1 MIGVP
6 VSTTVCELCS
16 VMAPLPFPDVGK
28 GVVVSSAVVW
38 CGVSGE
44 KERLVESDY
53 RSTTGYVP
61 VRYVFF
67 RA

>member
-6 VSTTVCELCS
+6 VLCVS
-16 VMAPLPFPDVGK
+16 CVLLWRLGLSRMS

-44 KERLVESDY
+44 KKRLVESDY
-53 RSTTGYVP
+53 RSTT
-61 VRYVFF
+61 F
-67 RA
+67 RCGILSGLMK